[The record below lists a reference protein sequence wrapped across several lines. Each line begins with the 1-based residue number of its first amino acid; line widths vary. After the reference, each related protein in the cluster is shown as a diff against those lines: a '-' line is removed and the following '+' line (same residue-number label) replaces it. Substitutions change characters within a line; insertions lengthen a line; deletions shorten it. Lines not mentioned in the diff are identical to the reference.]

1 MDPGRKAAE
10 LWAGKRGGLF
20 WLNKIAVWSVG
31 GLAAGWFLFRF
42 VGPALGL
49 YELKESITAPPNV

>member
-20 WLNKIAVWSVG
+20 WLNKIALGSVIG
-31 GLAAGWFLFRF
+31 IAVGWVLFRF
-42 VGPALGL
+42 VGPAIGL
-49 YELKESITAPPNV
+49 YELKESFTAPPNL